1 MINIQILPLSV
12 TLLFDLLFDVTRTK
26 DNVPALSPTKLAVI
40 GSAAVDITANSV
52 LASNA
57 DLGRHSTAPGNV
69 SLTLGGV
76 ARNIAEAAHRVL
88 ASIPDESS
96 SPTLLISP
104 VGVDSFGKLLTSET
118 RAIGMRTDG
127 LLKRASVQR
136 TAVCN
141 MVLDNRGDLISGVAD
156 MEITETFA
164 PEEVLSFHPREKS
177 SHAYHRFYLSLSKPG
192 QASLHWTEIL
202 AQLH

>member
-1 MINIQILPLSV
+1 MINIQILLLFV
-12 TLLFDLLFDVTRTK
+12 TLLFDLLLDVTRAK
-26 DNVPALSPTKLAVI
+26 DNVSASSPTKLVVV
-40 GSAAVDITANSV
+40 GSAAVDITANAV

-57 DLGRHSTAPGNV
+57 DLGRHSTMPGNV

-88 ASIPDESS
+88 ASIPDSTSS
-96 SPTLLISP
+96 SHPLLISP
-104 VGVDSFGKLLTSET
+104 VGVDPFGKLLTSET
-118 RAIGMRTDG
+118 KTIGMRTDG

-141 MVLDNRGDLISGVAD
+141 MVLDHRGDLISGVAD

-164 PEEVLSFHPREKS
+164 PEEVLPFHSR
-177 SHAYHRFYLSLSKPG
+177 G
-192 QASLHWTEIL
+192 EIISCIS
-202 AQLH
+202 